1 MEVIILSEREE
12 STNNSFLEFCG
23 EKKYGVVCAD
33 PPWRFT
39 NRTGKIAPEHK
50 RLMRYRTLGLEEIK
64 NIPVDAVVEEKSHL
78 YLWVPNAILPW
89 GLEVMD
95 AWGFEYKGNIVWE
108 KVRKDGMPDGRGCG
122 FYFRN
127 TTELCLFGIRKKSSP
142 NRTLAPARSMVN
154 VVRTRK
160 RDHSRKPDEIME
172 IIEKCSNGPYLEMFG
187 RGQRKGWDVWGDQA
201 EGVN

>member
-64 NIPVDAVVEEKSHL
+64 NISLGAQCNIAVGVGS
-78 YLWVPNAILPW
+78 Y
-89 GLEVMD
+89 
-95 AWGFEYKGNIVWE
+95 
-108 KVRKDGMPDGRGCG
+108 GC
-122 FYFRN
+122 
-127 TTELCLFGIRKKSSP
+127 
-142 NRTLAPARSMVN
+142 V
-154 VVRTRK
+154 
-160 RDHSRKPDEIME
+160 
-172 IIEKCSNGPYLEMFG
+172 
-187 RGQRKGWDVWGDQA
+187 
-201 EGVN
+201 GV